1 MDTVR
6 DLLMLEAGII
16 PDSMD
21 FRLPKKGMV
30 CIYKEKID
38 YSYNKREQW
47 EGLWDSNLIFQFGG
61 LESYVENWVE
71 DRMKEGKSPLEQIEE
86 RKKIALERNGGI
98 NIKKAEAIETLR
110 SA

>member
-1 MDTVR
+1 MIESG
-6 DLLMLEAGII
+6 MI

-21 FRLPKKGMV
+21 FRLPKAGMV

-47 EGLWDSNLIFQFGG
+47 EGLWDTELIYQFPSLGD
-61 LESYVENWVE
+61 YVEKWVDE
-71 DRMKEGKSPLEQIEE
+71 KVANGKSPLEQIEE

-98 NIKKAEAIETLR
+98 INKQAEAIETLR